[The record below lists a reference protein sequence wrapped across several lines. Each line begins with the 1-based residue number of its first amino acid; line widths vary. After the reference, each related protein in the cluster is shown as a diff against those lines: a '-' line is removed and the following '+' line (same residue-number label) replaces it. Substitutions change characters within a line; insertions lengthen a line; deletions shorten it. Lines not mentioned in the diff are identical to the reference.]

1 MVVDDSALYR
11 QLVRNVLRGV
21 SEVEVVGVACSGRE
35 ALEKIP
41 EMQPDLLTLDVQM
54 PEMNG
59 LELLHEIKR
68 RRLPIKSIMLSS
80 LTAHG
85 AQVTTDALLAGAF
98 DFIQK
103 PNSPDANTNRQQLE
117 ELLAE
122 KINAFLQSRSATMPS
137 HKRRTSSPS
146 LTGLPNEDSTAQS
159 TRDASSTALIRVNRT
174 ERIDAVIIGTSTGGP
189 IALREVIPRLPATI
203 GVPVF
208 VVQHMP
214 PKYTQTLAVR
224 IGEVSQI
231 PVHEATQGMKVEPN
245 HVYIAPGGL
254 HMGIDLQRGKPV
266 IRTSD
271 DPPEHN
277 CRPAVDYT
285 LRSAASIYHGN
296 LLGVILTGMGHDGTE
311 GCRLIKQLGGSVL
324 AQHPDGCIVYGMPKV
339 VVEEQLADRVAPIEK
354 IASWIVRMV
363 ENSRTASR
371 RDPRRDPSTLP
382 RDTTP

>member
-1 MVVDDSALYR
+1 MKLKVMVVDDSALYR
-11 QLVRNVLRGV
+11 QLVKNVLRNIADVDVIGL
-21 SEVEVVGVACSGRE
+21 ACTGKE

-41 EMQPDLLTLDVQM
+41 QLQPDLLTLDVQM
-54 PEMNG
+54 PDMNG
-59 LELLHEIKR
+59 LELLREIKQ
-68 RRLPIKSIMLSS
+68 RRLPVKAIMLSS

-85 AQVTTDALLAGAF
+85 ARVTMDALLAGAF

-103 PNSPDANTNRQQLE
+103 PNSPDANTNRMQLE
-117 ELLAE
+117 GLLAD
-122 KINAFLQSRSATMPS
+122 KISAFQQSRNVFMPTRKS
-137 HKRRTSSPS
+137 DAVASETTKTLSEDAPDRPAQ
-146 LTGLPNEDSTAQS
+146 TGNESVPKPERKS
-159 TRDASSTALIRVNRT
+159 G
-174 ERIDAVIIGTSTGGP
+174 RIDAVLIGTSTGGP
-189 IALREVIPRLPATI
+189 IALREVIPKLPSDL

-214 PKYTQTLAVR
+214 PKYTHSLAAR
-224 IGEVSQI
+224 IGEASQLV
-231 PVHEATQGMKVEPN
+231 VHEAANGMNVEPN

-254 HMGIDLQRGKPV
+254 HMGIQLTGGKPV

-285 LRSAASIYHGN
+285 FRAACNIYSGN
-296 LLGVILTGMGHDGTE
+296 LLGVILTGMGRDGTE

-339 VVEEQLADRVAPIEK
+339 VVEEQLADRVAPIDR

-363 ENSRTASR
+363 ERSR
-371 RDPRRDPSTLP
+371 L
-382 RDTTP
+382 